1 MNIKKGLFGLLIF
14 GMAVIAYNYSVNPE
28 VIKNLFPEK
37 VWAHRVNSLVK
48 QKETIQSFKGI
59 ELDIMW
65 MGNKFDVNHPPAKSI
80 NLSLADY
87 FNAASN
93 LKEFGIWLDYKNL
106 NQNNSES
113 SAFHLDSLLNV
124 YEISKGNLYV
134 ETSAPAFLDPFIKKG
149 FKTSYYL
156 PSSLHKIA
164 GDSVSKVVNVIN
176 EKIGRNKNIYISAP
190 FSDYA
195 FMKEHFPERNK
206 LLWHLGG
213 LYGPVNKFNFY
224 EALLDKKVK
233 VVLRPFKSK
242 TGDR

>member
-1 MNIKKGLFGLLIF
+1 MKLKNYIF
-14 GMAVIAYNYSVNPE
+14 IFIIFAIFFVAYKYSVNPE
-28 VIKNLFPEK
+28 VLKNFFPEK

-48 QKETIQSFKGI
+48 QKESTRSFKGI

-65 MGNKFDVNHPPAKSI
+65 LGNKFDVNHPPAKSI
-80 NLSLADY
+80 DLSLADY
-87 FNAASN
+87 FNAAPN

-106 NQNNSES
+106 NKNNSES
-113 SAFHLDSLLNV
+113 SAFHLDSLLNA
-124 YEISKGNLYV
+124 YKISKEDLYV
-134 ETSAPAFLDPFIKKG
+134 ETSAPVFLDPFIEKG

-156 PSSLHKIA
+156 PSSLHKIS
-164 GDSVSKVVNVIN
+164 GDSISKVVKLIN
-176 EKIGRNKNIYISAP
+176 ERIGRNKNIYISAP

-213 LYGPVNKFNFY
+213 LYGATNKFRFY
-224 EALLDKKVK
+224 EALLDKNVK

-242 TGDR
+242 SGDR